1 MTEHFSTYSDKFHSL
16 VWQSL
21 AWFTKYLW
29 FFFQSNSR
37 IAFLCILEFTWPWNK
52 HMPMNIWVEIMCMI
66 TRWKFQELTCNY
78 SYLISLPLQSWD
90 HTQTLNLIHTTSLNE
105 DDVELSPLAALCCSC
120 VINEQETNLCHF
132 ILFGCAQ
139 GMWKFLGQGL
149 NLCHRSD
156 HARSLTCWATRE
168 LPNLFTFTTEFFGLF
183 ATVAS
188 SLLC

>member
-37 IAFLCILEFTWPWNK
+37 IAFLCILEFMWPWNK
-52 HMPMNIWVEIMCMI
+52 HMPMNIWVEIMCMT

-78 SYLISLPLQSWD
+78 SYLIFLPLQSWA
-90 HTQTLNLIHTTSLNE
+90 HTQTLNLIHMASLNE
-105 DDVELSPLAALCCSC
+105 DDVELSPSATLCCSC

-132 ILFGCAQ
+132 IWLCPRHVEVPGPGIEPVPQKWPCQ
-139 GMWKFLGQGL
+139 IL
-149 NLCHRSD
+149 NLLSHQGTPKPFHFYHWDFLDC
-156 HARSLTCWATRE
+156 
-168 LPNLFTFTTEFFGLF
+168 
-183 ATVAS
+183 
-188 SLLC
+188 LLR